1 MKHISESLLVGAL
14 LSGGLLFCTAP
25 EAHARWFQAPD
36 NTGANKA
43 DQNSSA
49 PTADKAK
56 NDTSDRTLMKNIRRD
71 IVRDKSLSTEAHNV
85 KVVASGGKVTL
96 RGPVKSED
104 EKKAIEEHATKY
116 AGAGNVTNE
125 LSVKGS

>member
-1 MKHISESLLVGAL
+1 MKRTSESLLIGAL

-25 EAHARWFQAPD
+25 AVHAQAPD
-36 NTGANKA
+36 NTGVNKA

-49 PTADKAK
+49 PTADNGK
-56 NDTSDRTLMKNIRRD
+56 NNASDRTLMKNIRRD
-71 IVRDKSLSTEAHNV
+71 ILRDKSLSTDAHNI
-85 KVVASGGKVTL
+85 KVIASGGKVTL

-116 AGAGNVTNE
+116 AGPGNVTNE
-125 LSVKGS
+125 LAVKGS